1 MNEQPD
7 YCDKCQSESNVKT
20 IDSRASHNGRL
31 RRYYC
36 SKCHTRWSTNERKS
50 SYSDM
55 GKSISRKSL
64 TGKITQLTAL
74 VKDIEKVAC
83 NIQ

>member
-7 YCDKCQSESNVKT
+7 FCDACQSDAHVNT
-20 IDSRASHNGRL
+20 IDSRGTRNGRL

-50 SYSDM
+50 SYTDI
-55 GKSISRKSL
+55 GKLSARRALAVKV
-64 TGKITQLTAL
+64 GQLSSL
-74 VKDIEKVAC
+74 VKEMERAAS